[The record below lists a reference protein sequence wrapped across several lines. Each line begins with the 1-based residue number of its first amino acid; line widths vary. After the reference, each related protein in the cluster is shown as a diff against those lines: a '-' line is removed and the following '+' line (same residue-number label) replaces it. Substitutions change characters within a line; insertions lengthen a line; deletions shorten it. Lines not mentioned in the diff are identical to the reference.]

1 MKKGVLKYFTKF
13 TGKGLCQ
20 SLRLATLLNKWLWH
34 RCFTASLA
42 KFLRTLF
49 CTEDLWTTASEFNSE
64 MLIFSSSR
72 TQMFSK
78 ISVLKN
84 FAILEPLSNNNV
96 ADLLLQNTYVGSVWV
111 FVAGNL
117 FLQLIMVF
125 IADSR
130 TGFCC
135 GFLRKHI
142 LNLRSNH
149 WSCSVKRMFLEHLQI
164 SQENDC
170 VKAPFE
176 QSFRP
181 FTDVFLWNSRNF

>member
-84 FAILEPLSNNNV
+84 LAILEPLCNNKV
-96 ADLLLQNTYVGSVWV
+96 ADLLLQNTYGDCFWIFVG
-111 FVAGNL
+111 AGT
-117 FLQLIMVF
+117 FLQLNMVF
-125 IADSR
+125 IADSG
-130 TGFCC
+130 TGFCS
-135 GFLRKHI
+135 GLLWKYE
-142 LNLRSNH
+142 LNLRSSSS
-149 WSCSVKRMFLEHLQI
+149 SCSVTKVFWKICKFHKKTTLL
-164 SQENDC
+164 N
-170 VKAPFE
+170 
-176 QSFRP
+176 SF
-181 FTDVFLWNSRNF
+181 FYIVADL